1 MSTRGTI
8 VALLGVLCVLALG
21 ALSVE
26 LSFSATEHHVIGI
39 ALAVLSLITAG
50 TTFFVITHRVLL
62 PLAEVCDLVR
72 KLAAGN
78 LRGRIDMKRM
88 SGDEV
93 GKLAG
98 LLNKLTS
105 VMEEEALHCRDFIR
119 SIPDP
124 VFEIDGKGFI
134 TYINEAASAST
145 GYTQAEAVNMA
156 FSDLIRQEDRY
167 LFNEAVQT
175 LLKGMDVKGMELP
188 LVLKDGRFNFFE
200 FTCAPVW
207 REGSVVAMRCTG
219 RDVEERR
226 KIMEELMAAKKEA
239 EETAATLKKTVR
251 DLEEFALLAVRR
263 EFKMQEIRERLVKLR
278 EDNNLTKG
286 GTS

>member
-1 MSTRGTI
+1 MSIRGTI
-8 VALLGVLCVLALG
+8 VALLSVLCILALG

-26 LSFSATEHHVIGI
+26 MFSPTTEHRVIEI
-39 ALAVLSLITAG
+39 TFTVLSLITAG
-50 TTFFVITHRVLL
+50 TTFFYITHRVLL
-62 PLAEVCDLVR
+62 PLTEVCGLVR

-78 LRGRIDMKRM
+78 LRARIDMKRM
-88 SGDEV
+88 SGNEV

-98 LLNKLTS
+98 HLNKLTS

-145 GYTQAEAVNMA
+145 GYTVAGIVNMA
-156 FSDLIRQEDRY
+156 FSDLIRREDRY
-167 LFNEAVQT
+167 LFDEAVQT
-175 LLKGMDVKGMELP
+175 LLKGVDVKGLELP
-188 LVLKDGRFNFFE
+188 LVLKNGRFNFFE

-207 REGSVVAMRCTG
+207 REGGVVAMRCTG
-219 RDVEERR
+219 RDVEEHR
-226 KIMEELMAAKKEA
+226 KIIEELMIAKKEA

-278 EDNNLTKG
+278 EDNNLTRG
-286 GTS
+286 GTG